1 VTRIEPCALPA
12 AEAAELLAKLP
23 DLGLFRVLAHAPTA
37 FGPWVDLGSALL
49 TSLALDPVVRELAI
63 LQVAVTLGCDYER
76 NQHESVA
83 LGVGVSQSEI
93 DRVVAGESD
102 DPVLLAVQE
111 LVDTR
116 TLSAD
121 SYAATVERLGE
132 RQTIELVLVVG
143 YYVAAALLMS
153 AVDLDLDEPAG
164 MTVVAA
170 SRELHPR

>member
-1 VTRIEPCALPA
+1 
-12 AEAAELLAKLP
+12 
-23 DLGLFRVLAHAPTA
+23 
-37 FGPWVDLGSALL
+37 
-49 TSLALDPVVRELAI
+49 
-63 LQVAVTLGCDYER
+63 
-76 NQHESVA
+76 
-83 LGVGVSQSEI
+83 
-93 DRVVAGESD
+93 
-102 DPVLLAVQE
+102 

-121 SYAATVERLGE
+121 TYAATVERLGE